1 MVRPRAALNTNR
13 SSAQREDLAVLS
25 SEVLKL
31 RLQALN
37 LPITGSK
44 GQLLTR
50 LKKALLVNTGSER
63 TRGRTTR
70 GKIGKTPQRRTP
82 CTAANRQSAGH
93 TAGHSA
99 LSVEMHEHAQEPED
113 SALSDNASS
122 SSLEEMFGQD
132 DPEDPEEPVSTA
144 QQSLS
149 PAQRTAIEAIV
160 SASVSNALVAFRTP
174 EGGHVSPPL
183 GQGSCT
189 PGMASPLGLTRPVDR
204 HLEDKILRGECVV
217 VAGQFVPVPDPRAPV
232 KARWLG
238 PRLPGLPGN
247 YDTEAET
254 SNRHFP
260 EMA

>member
-1 MVRPRAALNTNR
+1 MVRPRAASNTNR

-44 GQLLTR
+44 GQLLAR
-50 LKKALLVNTGSER
+50 LKKTLSVNTGSER

-70 GKIGKTPQRRTP
+70 GKLGKTPQRRRP
-82 CTAANRQSAGH
+82 RTAANRQSAGH
-93 TAGHSA
+93 TAGRSA
-99 LSVEMHEHAQEPED
+99 PSVETHEHAQEPED

-132 DPEDPEEPVSTA
+132 DPEDLVSTA

-160 SASVSNALVAFRTP
+160 SASVSNALVAFRSP

-204 HLEDKILRGECVV
+204 HLEDKILRGEYVDL
-217 VAGQFVPVPDPRAPV
+217 ALLLPDNLYQSQTPELQLRLDDSA
-232 KARWLG
+232 LG
-238 PRLPGLPGN
+238 SLGSQLN
-247 YDTEAET
+247 SVLTT
-254 SNRHFP
+254 NRKLNLHD
-260 EMA
+260 